1 MGSRGLVPGDY
12 QLIVRS
18 PTGVAN
24 SGFFDARSGAVLDL
38 RQALRVGAV
47 RVRAGE
53 ESGPVP
59 LAVRRSEPLP

>member
-12 QLIVRS
+12 QLIIRS

-24 SGFFDARSGAVLDL
+24 NHFFYPSVGAVLDL